1 VCAFQ
6 HQQKESF
13 VNPGI
18 GTLARI
24 GQLYPSGGLCDHEP
38 QLMAPEG
45 VRFVTTRV
53 PFRQTS
59 LEADRKFAEGL
70 EGQAQLLV
78 DAGVDLLAINCT
90 AATLLAGPE
99 NLRKRLFEATGLN
112 SVTTI
117 EAVIAGCRA
126 QNMRRIGLLTPYPQE
141 VIEVEREYFAG
152 LGIEVVSALGRPC
165 ATPVEQGSLPS
176 STWLELAQGFRGMA
190 LDGVLIS
197 CAGIQVAE
205 VLAIIEAQLEL
216 PVVSSNQALVW
227 MCLQRL
233 GIEREVQ
240 GFGSLFAKSLAGIK

>member
-1 VCAFQ
+1 M
-6 HQQKESF
+6 
-13 VNPGI
+13 NPGI

-59 LEADRKFAEGL
+59 LEADRQFSENIESPARL
-70 EGQAQLLV
+70 LADAQ
-78 DAGVDLLAINCT
+78 VDLLAINCT

-99 NLRKRLFEATGLN
+99 NLRTRMLDATNLD

-117 EAVIAGCRA
+117 EAVIQGCRA
-126 QNMRRIGLLTPYPQE
+126 QNMRRIGLLTPYPE
-141 VIEVEREYFAG
+141 TVVEVEREYFAN
-152 LGIEVVSALGRPC
+152 LGIEVVSALGKPC
-165 ATPVEQGSLPS
+165 TTPVEQGSLPAQD
-176 STWLELAQGFRGMA
+176 WLEMSKGFAGKG

-205 VLAIIEAQLEL
+205 VLMAIEEKLNL

-227 MCLQRL
+227 MCLHHL
-233 GIEREVQ
+233 HIEAEVQ
-240 GFGSLFAKSLAGIK
+240 GFGSLFSKPPLNRD

>member
-1 VCAFQ
+1 M
-6 HQQKESF
+6 
-13 VNPGI
+13 NPGI

-38 QLMAPEG
+38 QLMAPPG

-59 LEADRKFAEGL
+59 VEADRQFSEGL
-70 EGQAQLLV
+70 EAHAQLLA
-78 DAGVDLLAINCT
+78 DASVELLAINCT

-99 NLRKRLFEATGLN
+99 NLRRRLFAATGLD
-112 SVTTI
+112 SVSTI

-126 QNMRRIGLLTPYPQE
+126 QGMQRIGLLTPYPQE
-141 VIEVEREYFAG
+141 VIDVEREYFAG

-165 ATPVEQGSLPS
+165 ATPVEQGSLPAQ
-176 STWLELAQGFRGMA
+176 TWLDLAQGFRGMV

-205 VLAIIEAQLEL
+205 VLATIETRLQL

-227 MCLQRL
+227 MSLQRL
-233 GIEREVQ
+233 GIGATRP
-240 GFGSLFAKSLAGIK
+240 GYGSLFARTLADAE

>member
-1 VCAFQ
+1 M
-6 HQQKESF
+6 
-13 VNPGI
+13 NPGI

-70 EGQAQLLV
+70 ESHGQLLA
-78 DAGVDLLAINCT
+78 DAEVDLLAINCT
-90 AATLLAGPE
+90 AATLLAGPQV
-99 NLRKRLFEATGLN
+99 LRKRLLAATGLD

-141 VIEVEREYFAG
+141 VIEVERKYFAG
-152 LGIEVVSALGRPC
+152 LGIEVVSSLSRPC
-165 ATPVEQGSLPS
+165 TTPVEQGSLPS
-176 STWLELAQGFRGMA
+176 QTWLEMAQGFRGMA

-205 VLAIIEAQLEL
+205 VLATIETQLEL

-233 GIEREVQ
+233 RIDSEVR
-240 GFGSLFAKSLAGIK
+240 GFGSLFSKAFACIE

>member
-1 VCAFQ
+1 M
-6 HQQKESF
+6 
-13 VNPGI
+13 NPGI

-70 EGQAQLLV
+70 EGHAQLLV

-99 NLRKRLFEATGLN
+99 RLRKRLFDATGLN

-117 EAVIAGCRA
+117 EAVVAGCRA
-126 QNMRRIGLLTPYPQE
+126 QGMHRIGLLTPYPQE
-141 VIEVEREYFAG
+141 VIDVEREYFAG
-152 LGIEVVSALGRPC
+152 LGIEVVSALGLPC
-165 ATPVEQGSLPS
+165 TTPVEQGSLPS
-176 STWLELAQGFRGMA
+176 AVWLELAQGFRGMA

-205 VLAIIEAQLEL
+205 VLATIEAQLNL

-227 MCLQRL
+227 MCLQQLR
-233 GIEREVQ
+233 IEPQVQ
-240 GFGSLFAKSLAGIK
+240 GFGSLFSKTLAGLA

>member
-1 VCAFQ
+1 M
-6 HQQKESF
+6 
-13 VNPGI
+13 
-18 GTLARI
+18 ARI

-38 QLMAPEG
+38 QLMVPEG

-53 PFRQTS
+53 PFRKTS
-59 LEADRKFAEGL
+59 LEDDRKFSEGL
-70 EGQAQLLV
+70 EGHAQLLV

-90 AATLLAGPE
+90 AATLLAGPKV
-99 NLRKRLFEATGLN
+99 LRKRLLDTTGLD

-117 EAVIAGCRA
+117 EAVVAGCRA
-126 QNMRRIGLLTPYPQE
+126 QNMRRIGLLTPYPEE

-152 LGIEVVSALGRPC
+152 LGIEVISALGRPC
-165 ATPVEQGSLPS
+165 TTPVEQGSLPAQ
-176 STWLELAQGFRGMA
+176 TWLDLAQGFRGMA

-205 VLAIIEAQLEL
+205 VLATIEAQLEL

-233 GIEREVQ
+233 RIEREVR
-240 GFGSLFAKSLAGIK
+240 GFGSLFTKTLAGIE

>member
-1 VCAFQ
+1 M
-6 HQQKESF
+6 
-13 VNPGI
+13 NPGI

-38 QLMAPEG
+38 QLMAPPG

-59 LEADRKFAEGL
+59 VEADRQFSEGL
-70 EGQAQLLV
+70 EAHAQLLA
-78 DAGVDLLAINCT
+78 DASVELLAINCT

-99 NLRKRLFEATGLN
+99 NLRRRLFAATGLD
-112 SVTTI
+112 SVSTI

-126 QNMRRIGLLTPYPQE
+126 QGMQRIGLLTPYPQE

-152 LGIEVVSALGRPC
+152 LGIEVVSALGQPC
-165 ATPVEQGSLPS
+165 ATPVEQGSLPAQ
-176 STWLELAQGFRGMA
+176 TWLDLAQGFRGMA

-205 VLAIIEAQLEL
+205 VLTAIETQLQL

-233 GIEREVQ
+233 GIDATRP
-240 GFGSLFAKSLAGIK
+240 GYGSLFARTLADAE

>member
-1 VCAFQ
+1 M
-6 HQQKESF
+6 
-13 VNPGI
+13 NPGI

-38 QLMAPEG
+38 QLMVPEG

-59 LEADRKFAEGL
+59 LEADRKFAEDL
-70 EGQAQLLV
+70 EGHAQLLA
-78 DAGVDLLAINCT
+78 DASVDLLAINCT
-90 AATLLAGPE
+90 AATLLAGPQ
-99 NLRKRLFEATGLN
+99 NLRKRLFDATGLA

-165 ATPVEQGSLPS
+165 TTPVEQGNLPCE
-176 STWLELAQGFRGMA
+176 TWLQMAQGFSGMA

-205 VLAIIEAQLEL
+205 VLATIEARLSL
-216 PVVSSNQALVW
+216 PVVSSNQALAW
-227 MCLQRL
+227 MCLRQL
-233 GIEREVQ
+233 GIHREVQ
-240 GFGSLFAKSLAGIK
+240 GFGSLFSKAFSGIE

>member
-1 VCAFQ
+1 M
-6 HQQKESF
+6 
-13 VNPGI
+13 NPGI

-70 EGQAQLLV
+70 EGHAQLLA
-78 DAGVDLLAINCT
+78 DAGVGLLAINCT
-90 AATLLAGPE
+90 AATLLAGPQA
-99 NLRKRLFEATGLN
+99 LRTRLFDATGLD

-141 VIEVEREYFAG
+141 VVEVEREYFAG
-152 LGIEVVSALGRPC
+152 LGIEVVSARGKPC
-165 ATPVEQGSLPS
+165 TTPVEQGSLAS
-176 STWLELAQGFRGMA
+176 QSWLELAQGFRGMA

-205 VLAIIEAQLEL
+205 VLEAVEAQLEL

-233 GIEREVQ
+233 GIKSPVH
-240 GFGSLFAKSLAGIK
+240 GYGSLFSKPFVGLE